1 MFCALR
7 IYEKNKTIADKLFG
21 FMLKNEYKVTTV
33 PVYKAAPFFLLD
45 VTVHKKYPDAEN
57 IISRVGKCALR
68 LVTSSRDRLQG
79 TDGIG
84 FFDSNLLYD
93 KVIKN
98 TFIKILENNF
108 AMLPT
113 DLCVIDTEGKN
124 KDFVI
129 SVCKFAATLSVVT
142 ENKTDYLSVCDEITE
157 LTGICPVLKNKV
169 ENENIDLYTDENKIT
184 VINQDDRT
192 DILKGDK
199 IIMPD
204 IYAKI
209 IPEGVPELEFYSALY
224 ELCGVFA
231 LGDCVFEYITV
242 NNEKKRVADVHFT

>member
-1 MFCALR
+1 M
-7 IYEKNKTIADKLFG
+7 
-21 FMLKNEYKVTTV
+21 
-33 PVYKAAPFFLLD
+33 
-45 VTVHKKYPDAEN
+45 
-57 IISRVGKCALR
+57 
-68 LVTSSRDRLQG
+68 
-79 TDGIG
+79 
-84 FFDSNLLYD
+84 
-93 KVIKN
+93 
-98 TFIKILENNF
+98 
-108 AMLPT
+108 
-113 DLCVIDTEGKN
+113 IDTEGKN

-169 ENENIDLYTDENKIT
+169 ENENVCINTDENKIT